1 MSKELKK
8 TEEKKNDETK
18 KIDKHAPEDEISAD
32 EANKLRKFLKDETEF
47 RGYDKT
53 AILILKQ
60 HKCGMKAQSLANQV
74 RNCFRFQKIS
84 TQTVTAVTII
94 TSFTVKESIQF
105 RRHFQKVIS

>member
-18 KIDKHAPEDEISAD
+18 KIDKHAPEDEITAD

-47 RGYDKT
+47 RGYNKT

-74 RNCFRFQKIS
+74 RNCFRLSEDFDSDSDCSDNNNKLYRKG
-84 TQTVTAVTII
+84 
-94 TSFTVKESIQF
+94 VKSIQKAF
-105 RRHFQKVIS
+105 SKSD